1 MKPGA
6 SKATKIPYSA
16 RTGVPAST
24 TDPLTWAT
32 FNEAVAAKTANDAYA
47 GIGFVFTAGDPYVG
61 IDLDNCIDAVSGEL
75 TAEAK
80 GIVTAIDSYTE
91 RTPSG
96 NGLHI
101 IARGTLPAG
110 GRKKGAV
117 EMYDAARYFTMTG
130 DSWPETNCV
139 IENRTAELC
148 ELHQRVFG
156 HSKPSR
162 SAAPAV
168 SPAPGASDQ
177 TDDQVLAAI
186 RASSSAST
194 FESLFAGDWP
204 RLGYPSQS
212 EADLALAGIL
222 AIYTGGDEV
231 QIDRLFRASGLY
243 RDKWDEQRGEKTY
256 GEKTIAKALEENIES
271 NDREA
276 ANDDDQGTQGGKAQ
290 ALAKFNERF
299 AVVRTGNGLRILE
312 EHRDGAGRVERVSF
326 LNQADFGLAVR
337 NWSVPGQKKGNGSN
351 WWLSQPA
358 RREYRTIDFNPG
370 GTKEGEYNL
379 WQGFPVIARAG
390 DCHLFWQF
398 VQEVICAGD
407 AKQYQYL
414 RRYMAH
420 TIQRPGERPEVAIVL
435 RGGQGT
441 GKNTFVET
449 FGALV
454 APHFGT
460 VNQMDQVIGRF
471 NAHLMNRLV
480 IHANEALWGG
490 NKTEAGKLKAMI
502 TDPTFLI
509 EQKGVDSIPI
519 SNYLRI
525 FVSSNEDWAVP
536 IDFDDRRFV
545 IFDLS
550 NCYKQDQDYFA
561 AIYAERDRGG
571 REALMY
577 DLRYE
582 DLEGFHPRNK
592 PRSRFGF
599 DMKVRSA
606 DTVTRWLYECLQ
618 AGKLVGEPGPLG
630 GVIVES
636 GNVWETSYAKDM
648 VRLAYQYWCRQ
659 QNERHPM
666 ADSMV
671 FKQLKRLLPEM
682 GVSRPTD
689 EKSRKRYWCATFPEL
704 GSARRSFEKAMNAEG
719 QIEWQPE

>member
-1 MKPGA
+1 MGARPNREQVVPPKYAALPPELLSLPQWVVWKRVMKPGA

-16 RTGVPAST
+16 RTGPPAST
-24 TDPLTWAT
+24 TDASTWAT
-32 FNEAVAAKTANDAYA
+32 FDEAVAAKNANDAYA

-61 IDLDNCIDAVSGEL
+61 IDLDKCIDPASGEL

-80 GIVTAIDSYTE
+80 NIVTVIDSYTE

-101 IARGTLPAG
+101 IARGTLPPG
-110 GRKKGAV
+110 GRKKGDI
-117 EMYDAARYFTMTG
+117 EMYDAGRYFTMTG
-130 DSWPETNCV
+130 DSWPDTNCV
-139 IENRTAELC
+139 IEDRPAELC
-148 ELHQRVFG
+148 ALHQRVFG
-156 HSKPSR
+156 HSKPSK
-162 SAAPAV
+162 SPAPAV
-168 SPAPGASDQ
+168 SPAPGALDQ

-186 RASSSAST
+186 RVSSSAST
-194 FESLFAGDWP
+194 FEPLFAGDWASF
-204 RLGYPSQS
+204 GYPSQS

-222 AIYTGGDEV
+222 AMFTAGDAV
-231 QIDRLFRASGLY
+231 QVDRLFRMSRLY

-256 GEKTIAKALEENIES
+256 GEKTIAKALEEKMES

-276 ANDDDQGTQGGKAQ
+276 ANDDDHGSQGSKTE
-290 ALAKFNERF
+290 ALAKFNEKF

-312 EHRDGAGRVERVSF
+312 LHRDGAGRVERVSF
-326 LNQADFGLAVR
+326 LNQADFRLAVK
-337 NWSVPGQKKGNGSN
+337 NWPIPGVRRGTGAD

-358 RREYRTIDFNPG
+358 RREYCTIDFKPG
-370 GTKEGEYNL
+370 STKEGEYNL

-390 DCHLFWQF
+390 DTHLFWQF

-407 AKQYQYL
+407 AEQYQYV

-454 APHFGT
+454 APHFRT

-509 EQKGVDSIPI
+509 EQKGIDSIPI

-545 IFDLS
+545 ILDLS
-550 NCYKQDQDYFA
+550 DCHKQDQDYFA
-561 AIYAERDRGG
+561 AIYAEMERGG

-577 DLRYE
+577 DLQNE
-582 DLEGFHPRNK
+582 DLEGFHPRVK

-606 DTVTRWLYECLQ
+606 NSVTRWMYECLQ
-618 AGKLVGEPGPLG
+618 ADKLVDEFDATRV
-630 GVIVES
+630 GVIVENGS
-636 GNVWETSYAKDM
+636 VWKTCYSKDI
-648 VRLAYQYWCRQ
+648 VRLSYLA
-659 QNERHPM
+659 
-666 ADSMV
+666 
-671 FKQLKRLLPEM
+671 
-682 GVSRPTD
+682 
-689 EKSRKRYWCATFPEL
+689 
-704 GSARRSFEKAMNAEG
+704 
-719 QIEWQPE
+719 